1 MPRIKVLVSMDRSK
15 NRAAIRNAP
24 TLSPAAH
31 AARIWLVLESTSLSE
46 ALNCGLARPG
56 ENFEE

>member
-1 MPRIKVLVSMDRSK
+1 MPRKKVLVSMDRSK

-31 AARIWLVLESTSLSE
+31 AARIWSVLESMSLSE
-46 ALNCGLARPG
+46 ALKAV
-56 ENFEE
+56 